1 MKEQLIKSQ
10 MNKDTNS
17 LKFLSSVIILSIVII
32 VTPVIGV
39 ASAQQTSQDVPYLG
53 VDMSGFYTR
62 NPQARNP
69 SYDLPVNYF
78 EDSFRLLSEAGM
90 NHVRFILYWEAY
102 VKDPASFMS
111 EINAVA
117 NAADKWGIKV
127 IYDNHQFHTSS
138 WLNPQRGTGFPS
150 FLFENNPMYPSGAG
164 GGTRYPAA
172 QLWWTD
178 WWNRS
183 VKDVNGRD
191 GWTLMADFLK
201 KIVST
206 VDSHPS
212 TLGYEILSEPQVHN
226 ADQWEKIGN
235 FNTLITNELRTLTQK
250 TIAYSMNIPVDLKGP
265 IDLNSENLAK
275 MAPDN
280 KTNIVFK
287 ISLYGLP
294 SPDTYQG
301 DRLNIFVQAGK
312 LAGVPLYI
320 GEWNNVVRQ
329 SNINEQGEI
338 VTQINPELSN
348 INQTEANLIV
358 KTFKDVGA
366 WGMAYWQW
374 NVDTHQIANYNLIST
389 DSTGAIQ
396 TTNYFDIVKN
406 AYSSIY
412 PEITSRNSTS

>member
-1 MKEQLIKSQ
+1 
-10 MNKDTNS
+10 MNHKLNKNINS
-17 LKFLSSVIILSIVII
+17 LKFLSSIIIISILII
-32 VTPVIGV
+32 ITPSIAVV
-39 ASAQQTSQDVPYLG
+39 SAQQTNGNVPYLG

-62 NPQARNP
+62 DPQARNP
-69 SYDLPVNYF
+69 SYDLPANYF
-78 EDSFRLLSEAGM
+78 EDSFRILSEAGM
-90 NHVRFILYWEAY
+90 NHVRFIFYWESY
-102 VKDPASFMS
+102 VKDPASFMN
-111 EINAVA
+111 ELTTVA

-150 FLFENNPMYPSGAG
+150 FLFESNPIYPSGGG
-164 GGTRYPAA
+164 GGTKFPAA

-191 GWTLMADFLK
+191 GWTLLTEFLK
-201 KIVST
+201 KIVTT
-206 VDSHPS
+206 VDSHQS

-226 ADQWEKIGN
+226 VDQWEKIGS

-265 IDLNSENLAK
+265 IAVNPDNFAK
-275 MAPDN
+275 MAPAD
-280 KTNIVFK
+280 KTNVVFK
-287 ISLYGLP
+287 VSLYGVP
-294 SPDTYQG
+294 SPNSYQG

-329 SNINEQGEI
+329 SSINEQGDI
-338 VTQINPELSN
+338 VTEINPDLSN

-358 KTFKDVGA
+358 KTFKDVGV

-374 NVDTHQIANYNLIST
+374 NIDTHQIANYNLIT
-389 DSTGAIQ
+389 THATGAIQ
-396 TTNYFDIVKN
+396 STKYFDIVKN
-406 AYSSIY
+406 AYSSIF

>member
-1 MKEQLIKSQ
+1 LNHKL
-10 MNKDTNS
+10 NKNINS
-17 LKFLSSVIILSIVII
+17 LEFLSSIVILSIII
-32 VTPVIGV
+32 IITPSIGV
-39 ASAQQTSQDVPYLG
+39 ISAQPTVGDVPYLG

-62 NPQARNP
+62 DPQARNP
-69 SYDLPVNYF
+69 SYDLPANYL
-78 EDSFRLLSEAGM
+78 EDSFRIMSEAGM
-90 NHVRFILYWEAY
+90 NHVRFVFYWESY
-102 VKDPASFMS
+102 VKDPASFMN
-111 EINAVA
+111 ELNAVA

-150 FLFENNPMYPSGAG
+150 FLFENNPMYPSGGG
-164 GGTRYPAA
+164 GGTKYPAA

-183 VKDVNGRD
+183 VKDVNGND
-191 GWTLMADFLK
+191 GWTLLVEFLE
-201 KIVST
+201 KIVTT

-226 ADQWEKIGN
+226 VDQWEKIGQ
-235 FNTLITNELRTLTQK
+235 FNTLITDELRTLTQK

-265 IDLNSENLAK
+265 IGVNPENLAK
-275 MAPDN
+275 MAPAN
-280 KTNIVFK
+280 KTNVVFK

-294 SPDTYQG
+294 SPDSYQG

-312 LAGVPLYI
+312 LAGVPLYV

-329 SNINEQGEI
+329 SSINEQGEI
-338 VTQINPELSN
+338 VTEINPDLSN

-358 KTFKDVGA
+358 KTFKDVGV

-389 DSTGAIQ
+389 DATGAIQ

>member
-1 MKEQLIKSQ
+1 

-17 LKFLSSVIILSIVII
+17 LKFLSSAIILSIVII
-32 VTPVIGV
+32 ITPTVGV

-53 VDMSGFYTR
+53 VDMSGYYTR
-62 NPQARNP
+62 DPQAREP
-69 SYDLPVNYF
+69 SYELPVNYF
-78 EDSFRLLSEAGM
+78 EDSFRILSQAGM
-90 NHVRFILYWEAY
+90 NHVRFVLYWEAY

-183 VKDVNGRD
+183 VKDVNGTD
-191 GWTLMADFLK
+191 GWTLLADFLK
-201 KIVST
+201 KIVNT
-206 VDSHPS
+206 VDSHQS

-275 MAPDN
+275 MAPAN
-280 KTNIVFK
+280 KANVVFK

-294 SPDTYQG
+294 SPGSYQG

-389 DSTGAIQ
+389 DDTGAIQ

-412 PEITSRNSTS
+412 PEITSKNSTS

>member
-1 MKEQLIKSQ
+1 LNHKL
-10 MNKDTNS
+10 NKNINS
-17 LKFLSSVIILSIVII
+17 LKFLSSIVILSIII
-32 VTPVIGV
+32 IITPSIGV
-39 ASAQQTSQDVPYLG
+39 ISAQPTVGDVPYLG

-62 NPQARNP
+62 DPQARNP
-69 SYDLPVNYF
+69 SYDLPANYL
-78 EDSFRLLSEAGM
+78 EDSFRIMSEAGM
-90 NHVRFILYWEAY
+90 NHVRFVFYWESY
-102 VKDPASFMS
+102 VKDPASFMN
-111 EINAVA
+111 ELNAVA

-150 FLFENNPMYPSGAG
+150 FLFENNPMYPSGGG
-164 GGTRYPAA
+164 GGTKYPAA

-183 VKDVNGRD
+183 VKDVNGND
-191 GWTLMADFLK
+191 GWTLLVEFLE
-201 KIVST
+201 KIVTT

-226 ADQWEKIGN
+226 VDQWEKIGQ
-235 FNTLITNELRTLTQK
+235 FNTLITDELRTLTQK

-265 IDLNSENLAK
+265 IGVNPENLAK
-275 MAPDN
+275 MAPAN
-280 KTNIVFK
+280 KTNVVFK

-294 SPDTYQG
+294 SPDSYQG

-312 LAGVPLYI
+312 LAGVPLYV

-329 SNINEQGEI
+329 SSINEQGEI
-338 VTQINPELSN
+338 VTEINPDLSN

-358 KTFKDVGA
+358 KTFKDVGV

-389 DSTGAIQ
+389 DATGAIQ

>member
-1 MKEQLIKSQ
+1 

-17 LKFLSSVIILSIVII
+17 LKFLSSAIILSLVII
-32 VTPVIGV
+32 ITPAIGV

-62 NPQARNP
+62 DPQAREP

-78 EDSFRLLSEAGM
+78 EDSFRILSEAGM
-90 NHVRFILYWEAY
+90 NHVRFVLYWEAY

-164 GGTRYPAA
+164 GGTKYPAA

-183 VKDVNGRD
+183 VKDVNGTD
-191 GWTLMADFLK
+191 GWTLLADFLK

-206 VDSHPS
+206 VDSHQS

-226 ADQWEKIGN
+226 VDQWEKIGN

-265 IDLNSENLAK
+265 IGLNSENLAK
-275 MAPDN
+275 MAPAN
-280 KTNIVFK
+280 KANVVFK

-294 SPDTYQG
+294 SPGSYQG

-358 KTFKDVGA
+358 KTFKDAGA

-389 DSTGAIQ
+389 DGTGAIQ

-412 PEITSRNSTS
+412 PEITSKNSTS

>member
-1 MKEQLIKSQ
+1 LNHKL
-10 MNKDTNS
+10 NKNINS
-17 LKFLSSVIILSIVII
+17 LKFLSSIVILSIII
-32 VTPVIGV
+32 IITPSIGV
-39 ASAQQTSQDVPYLG
+39 ISAQPTVGDVPYLG

-62 NPQARNP
+62 DPQARNP
-69 SYDLPVNYF
+69 SYDLPANYL
-78 EDSFRLLSEAGM
+78 EDSFRIMSEAGM
-90 NHVRFILYWEAY
+90 NHVRFVFYWESY
-102 VKDPASFMS
+102 VKDPASFMN
-111 EINAVA
+111 ELNAVA

-150 FLFENNPMYPSGAG
+150 FLFENNPMYPSGGG
-164 GGTRYPAA
+164 GGTKYPAA

-183 VKDVNGRD
+183 VKDVNGND
-191 GWTLMADFLK
+191 GWTLLVEFLK
-201 KIVST
+201 KIVTT

-226 ADQWEKIGN
+226 VDQWEKIGQ
-235 FNTLITNELRTLTQK
+235 FNTLITDELRTLTQK

-265 IDLNSENLAK
+265 IGLNPENLAK
-275 MAPDN
+275 MAPAN
-280 KTNIVFK
+280 KTNVVFK

-294 SPDTYQG
+294 SPDSYQG

-312 LAGVPLYI
+312 LAGVPLYV

-329 SNINEQGEI
+329 SSINEQGEI
-338 VTQINPELSN
+338 VTEINPDLSN

-358 KTFKDVGA
+358 KTFKDVGV

-389 DSTGAIQ
+389 DATGAIQ

>member
-1 MKEQLIKSQ
+1 
-10 MNKDTNS
+10 MNHKLNKNINS
-17 LKFLSSVIILSIVII
+17 LKFLSSIIIISILII
-32 VTPVIGV
+32 ITPSIAVV
-39 ASAQQTSQDVPYLG
+39 SAQQTNGNVPYLG

-62 NPQARNP
+62 DPQARNP
-69 SYDLPVNYF
+69 SYDLPANYF
-78 EDSFRLLSEAGM
+78 EDSFRILSEAGM
-90 NHVRFILYWEAY
+90 NHVRFIFYWESY
-102 VKDPASFMS
+102 VKDPASFMN
-111 EINAVA
+111 ELTTVA

-150 FLFENNPMYPSGAG
+150 FLFESNPIYPSGGG
-164 GGTRYPAA
+164 GGTKFPAA

-191 GWTLMADFLK
+191 GWTLLTEFLK
-201 KIVST
+201 KIVTT
-206 VDSHPS
+206 VDSHQS

-226 ADQWEKIGN
+226 VDQWEKIGS

-265 IDLNSENLAK
+265 IAVNPDNLAK
-275 MAPDN
+275 MAPAD
-280 KTNIVFK
+280 KTNVVFK
-287 ISLYGLP
+287 VSLYGVP
-294 SPDTYQG
+294 SPNSYQG

-329 SNINEQGEI
+329 SSINEQGDI
-338 VTQINPELSN
+338 VTEINPDLSN

-358 KTFKDVGA
+358 KTFKDVGV

-374 NVDTHQIANYNLIST
+374 NIDTHQIANYNLITT

-396 TTNYFDIVKN
+396 TTKYFDIVKN
-406 AYSSIY
+406 AYSSIF

>member
-1 MKEQLIKSQ
+1 L
-10 MNKDTNS
+10 NKNINP
-17 LKFLSSVIILSIVII
+17 LKFLSSILIVSIIII
-32 VTPVIGV
+32 ITPSV
-39 ASAQQTSQDVPYLG
+39 AVVSAQQTNGNVSYLG

-62 NPQARNP
+62 DPQARNP
-69 SYDLPVNYF
+69 TYDLPANYF
-78 EDSFRLLSEAGM
+78 ENSFKILSEAGM
-90 NHVRFILYWEAY
+90 NHVRFVLYWESY
-102 VKDPASFMS
+102 VKDPASF
-111 EINAVA
+111 INELSTVA

-150 FLFENNPMYPSGAG
+150 FLFENNPIYPSGGG
-164 GGTRYPAA
+164 GGTKFPAA

-191 GWTLMADFLK
+191 GWTLMTEFLK
-201 KIVST
+201 KIVTT
-206 VDSHPS
+206 VDSHQS

-226 ADQWEKIGN
+226 VDQWEKIGN

-265 IDLNSENLAK
+265 IGLNPDNLAK
-275 MAPDN
+275 MAPAN
-280 KTNIVFK
+280 KTNVVFK
-287 ISLYGLP
+287 VSLYGLP
-294 SPDTYQG
+294 SPNSYQG
-301 DRLNIFVQAGK
+301 ERLNIFVQAGK

-329 SNINEQGEI
+329 SSINEQGEI
-338 VTQINPELSN
+338 VTEINPDLSN

-358 KTFKDVGA
+358 KTFKDAGV

-374 NVDTHQIANYNLIST
+374 NIDTHQIANYNLIAT

-406 AYSSIY
+406 AYSSVF

>member
-1 MKEQLIKSQ
+1 LNHKL
-10 MNKDTNS
+10 NKNINS
-17 LKFLSSVIILSIVII
+17 LKFLSSIVILSIII
-32 VTPVIGV
+32 IITPSIGV
-39 ASAQQTSQDVPYLG
+39 ISAQPTVGDVPYLG

-62 NPQARNP
+62 DPQARNP
-69 SYDLPVNYF
+69 SYDLPANYL
-78 EDSFRLLSEAGM
+78 EDSFRIMSEAGM
-90 NHVRFILYWEAY
+90 NHVRFVFYWESY
-102 VKDPASFMS
+102 VKDPASFMN
-111 EINAVA
+111 ELNAVA

-150 FLFENNPMYPSGAG
+150 FLFENNPMYPSGGG
-164 GGTRYPAA
+164 GGTKYPAA

-183 VKDVNGRD
+183 VKDVNGND
-191 GWTLMADFLK
+191 GWTLLVEFLE
-201 KIVST
+201 KIVTT

-226 ADQWEKIGN
+226 VDQWEKIGQ
-235 FNTLITNELRTLTQK
+235 FNTLITDELRTLTQK

-265 IDLNSENLAK
+265 IGVNPENLAK
-275 MAPDN
+275 MAPAN
-280 KTNIVFK
+280 KTNVVFK

-294 SPDTYQG
+294 SPDSYQG
-301 DRLNIFVQAGK
+301 DRLNIFVQAGE
-312 LAGVPLYI
+312 LAGVPLYV

-329 SNINEQGEI
+329 SSINEQGEI
-338 VTQINPELSN
+338 VTEINPDLSN

-358 KTFKDVGA
+358 KTFKDVGV

-389 DSTGAIQ
+389 DATGAIQ

>member
-1 MKEQLIKSQ
+1 

-17 LKFLSSVIILSIVII
+17 LKFLSSAIILSIVII
-32 VTPVIGV
+32 ITPAIGV

-62 NPQARNP
+62 DPQAREP

-78 EDSFRLLSEAGM
+78 EDSFRILSEAGM
-90 NHVRFILYWEAY
+90 NHVRFVLYWEAY

-183 VKDVNGRD
+183 VKDVNGTD
-191 GWTLMADFLK
+191 GWTLLADFLK

-206 VDSHPS
+206 VDSHQS

-226 ADQWEKIGN
+226 VDQWEKIGN

-265 IDLNSENLAK
+265 IGLNSENLAK
-275 MAPDN
+275 MAPAN
-280 KTNIVFK
+280 KANVVFK

-294 SPDTYQG
+294 SPGTYQG

-389 DSTGAIQ
+389 DGTGAIQ

-412 PEITSRNSTS
+412 PEITSKNSTS

>member
-1 MKEQLIKSQ
+1 LNHKL
-10 MNKDTNS
+10 NKNINS
-17 LKFLSSVIILSIVII
+17 LKFLSSIVILSIII
-32 VTPVIGV
+32 IITPSIGV
-39 ASAQQTSQDVPYLG
+39 ISAQPTVGDVPYLG

-62 NPQARNP
+62 DPQARNP
-69 SYDLPVNYF
+69 SYDLPANYL
-78 EDSFRLLSEAGM
+78 EDSFRIMSEAGM
-90 NHVRFILYWEAY
+90 NHVRFVFYWESY
-102 VKDPASFMS
+102 VKDPASFMN
-111 EINAVA
+111 ELNAVA

-150 FLFENNPMYPSGAG
+150 FLFENNPMYPSGGG
-164 GGTRYPAA
+164 GGTKYPAA

-183 VKDVNGRD
+183 VKDVNGND
-191 GWTLMADFLK
+191 GWTLLVEFLE
-201 KIVST
+201 KIVTT

-226 ADQWEKIGN
+226 VDQWEKIGQ
-235 FNTLITNELRTLTQK
+235 FNTLITDELRTLTQK

-265 IDLNSENLAK
+265 IGLNPENLAK
-275 MAPDN
+275 MAPAN
-280 KTNIVFK
+280 KTNVVFK

-294 SPDTYQG
+294 SPDSYQG
-301 DRLNIFVQAGK
+301 DRLNIFVQAGE
-312 LAGVPLYI
+312 LAGVPLYV

-329 SNINEQGEI
+329 SSINEQGEI
-338 VTQINPELSN
+338 VTEINPDLSN

-358 KTFKDVGA
+358 KTFKDVGV

-389 DSTGAIQ
+389 DATGAIQ

>member
-1 MKEQLIKSQ
+1 MKEQLIISQ

-32 VTPVIGV
+32 VTPVIGI

-62 NPQARNP
+62 NPQTRNP

-90 NHVRFILYWEAY
+90 NHVRFVLYWEAY

-117 NAADKWGIKV
+117 NAADKWGIRV
-127 IYDNHQFHTSS
+127 LYDNHQFHTSS

-191 GWTLMADFLK
+191 GWTLLADFLK

-226 ADQWEKIGN
+226 ADQWEKIGS
-235 FNTLITNELRTLTQK
+235 FNTLITNELRALTQK

-338 VTQINPELSN
+338 VTQINPELSD

-389 DSTGAIQ
+389 DGTGAIQ

-412 PEITSRNSTS
+412 PEITSRNSTG

>member
-1 MKEQLIKSQ
+1 

-17 LKFLSSVIILSIVII
+17 SKFLSSAIILSIVII
-32 VTPVIGV
+32 ITPAIGV
-39 ASAQQTSQDVPYLG
+39 ASAQQTNQGVPYLG

-62 NPQARNP
+62 NPQARDP

-78 EDSFRLLSEAGM
+78 ENSFRILSEAGM

-183 VKDVNGRD
+183 VKDVNGTD
-191 GWTLMADFLK
+191 GWTLLADFLK

-206 VDSHPS
+206 VDSHQS

-226 ADQWEKIGN
+226 VDQWEKIGN

-275 MAPDN
+275 MAPAN
-280 KTNIVFK
+280 KANVVFK

-294 SPDTYQG
+294 SPGSYQG

-389 DSTGAIQ
+389 DGTGAIQ

-412 PEITSRNSTS
+412 PENTSKNSTS

>member
-1 MKEQLIKSQ
+1 

-17 LKFLSSVIILSIVII
+17 LKFLSSAIILSLVII
-32 VTPVIGV
+32 ITPAIGV

-62 NPQARNP
+62 DPQAREP

-78 EDSFRLLSEAGM
+78 EDSFRILSEAGM
-90 NHVRFILYWEAY
+90 NHVRFVLYWEAY

-164 GGTRYPAA
+164 GGTKYPAA

-183 VKDVNGRD
+183 VKDVNGTD
-191 GWTLMADFLK
+191 GWTLLADFLK

-206 VDSHPS
+206 VDSHQS

-226 ADQWEKIGN
+226 VDQWEKIGN

-265 IDLNSENLAK
+265 IGLNSENLAK
-275 MAPDN
+275 MAPAN
-280 KTNIVFK
+280 KANVVFK

-294 SPDTYQG
+294 SPGSYQG

-389 DSTGAIQ
+389 DGTGAIQ

-412 PEITSRNSTS
+412 PEITSKNSTS

>member
-1 MKEQLIKSQ
+1 

-17 LKFLSSVIILSIVII
+17 SKFLSSAVILSIVII
-32 VTPVIGV
+32 ITPAIGV
-39 ASAQQTSQDVPYLG
+39 ASAQQTSQGVPYLG

-62 NPQARNP
+62 NPQARDP
-69 SYDLPVNYF
+69 SYDLPLNYF
-78 EDSFRLLSEAGM
+78 EDSFRILSEAGM
-90 NHVRFILYWEAY
+90 NHVRFVLYWEAY

-164 GGTRYPAA
+164 GGTKYPAA

-183 VKDVNGRD
+183 VKDVNGTD
-191 GWTLMADFLK
+191 GWTLLADFLK

-226 ADQWEKIGN
+226 VDQWEKIGN

-275 MAPDN
+275 MAPAN
-280 KTNIVFK
+280 KANVVFK

-294 SPDTYQG
+294 SPGSYQG

-389 DSTGAIQ
+389 DGTGAIQ
-396 TTNYFDIVKN
+396 TTNYFEIVKN

-412 PEITSRNSTS
+412 PENTSKNSTS

>member
-1 MKEQLIKSQ
+1 L
-10 MNKDTNS
+10 NKNINP
-17 LKFLSSVIILSIVII
+17 LKFLSSILIVSIIII
-32 VTPVIGV
+32 ITPSV
-39 ASAQQTSQDVPYLG
+39 AVVSAQQTNGNVSYLG

-62 NPQARNP
+62 DPQARNP
-69 SYDLPVNYF
+69 TYDLPANYF
-78 EDSFRLLSEAGM
+78 ENSFKILSEAGM
-90 NHVRFILYWEAY
+90 NHVRFVLYWESY
-102 VKDPASFMS
+102 VKDPASF
-111 EINAVA
+111 INELSTVA

-150 FLFENNPMYPSGAG
+150 FLFENNPIYPSGGG
-164 GGTRYPAA
+164 GGTKYPAA

-191 GWTLMADFLK
+191 GWTLMTEFLK
-201 KIVST
+201 KIVTT
-206 VDSHPS
+206 VDSHQS

-226 ADQWEKIGN
+226 VDQWEKIGN

-265 IDLNSENLAK
+265 IGVNPDNLAK
-275 MAPDN
+275 MAPAN
-280 KTNIVFK
+280 KTNVVFK
-287 ISLYGLP
+287 VSLYGLP
-294 SPDTYQG
+294 SPNSYQG
-301 DRLNIFVQAGK
+301 ERLNIFIQAGK

-329 SNINEQGEI
+329 SSINEQGEI
-338 VTQINPELSN
+338 VTEINPDLSN

-358 KTFKDVGA
+358 KTFKDAGV

-374 NVDTHQIANYNLIST
+374 NIDTHQIANYNLIAT

-406 AYSSIY
+406 AYSSVF

>member
-1 MKEQLIKSQ
+1 L
-10 MNKDTNS
+10 NKNINP
-17 LKFLSSVIILSIVII
+17 LKFLSSILIVSIIII
-32 VTPVIGV
+32 ITPSV
-39 ASAQQTSQDVPYLG
+39 AVVSAQQTNGNVSYLG

-62 NPQARNP
+62 DPQARNP
-69 SYDLPVNYF
+69 TYDLPANYF
-78 EDSFRLLSEAGM
+78 ENSFKILSEAGM
-90 NHVRFILYWEAY
+90 NHVRFVLYWESY
-102 VKDPASFMS
+102 VKDPASFIN
-111 EINAVA
+111 ELNAVA

-150 FLFENNPMYPSGAG
+150 FLFENNPIYPSGGG
-164 GGTRYPAA
+164 GGTKYPAA

-191 GWTLMADFLK
+191 GWTLMTEFLK
-201 KIVST
+201 KIVTT
-206 VDSHPS
+206 VDSHQS

-226 ADQWEKIGN
+226 VDQWEKIGN

-265 IDLNSENLAK
+265 IGVNPDNLAK
-275 MAPDN
+275 MAPAN
-280 KTNIVFK
+280 KTNVVFK
-287 ISLYGLP
+287 VSLYGLP
-294 SPDTYQG
+294 SPNSYQG
-301 DRLNIFVQAGK
+301 ERLNIFIQAGK

-329 SNINEQGEI
+329 SSINEQGEI
-338 VTQINPELSN
+338 VTQINPDLSN

-358 KTFKDVGA
+358 KTFKDAGV

-374 NVDTHQIANYNLIST
+374 NIDTHQIANYNLIAT

-406 AYSSIY
+406 AYSSVF

>member
-1 MKEQLIKSQ
+1 

-17 LKFLSSVIILSIVII
+17 LKLLTSVIILGIVII
-32 VTPVIGV
+32 ITPLIGV
-39 ASAQQTSQDVPYLG
+39 TSAQQTSRDGPYLG

-62 NPQARNP
+62 DPQARNP

-78 EDSFRLLSEAGM
+78 EDSFRILSEAGM
-90 NHVRFILYWEAY
+90 NHVRFVLYWEAY

-117 NAADKWGIKV
+117 NAADKWGINV
-127 IYDNHQFHTSS
+127 LYDNHQFHTSS

-150 FLFENNPMYPSGAG
+150 FLFENNPLYPSGAG

-191 GWTLMADFLK
+191 GWTLLADFLK

-226 ADQWEKIGN
+226 VDQWEKIGN

-265 IDLNSENLAK
+265 IGLNADNLAK
-275 MAPDN
+275 MAPAN
-280 KTNIVFK
+280 KTNVVFK
-287 ISLYGLP
+287 VSLYGLP
-294 SPDTYQG
+294 SPDSYQG

-338 VTQINPELSN
+338 VTQINPELSD

-358 KTFKDVGA
+358 KTFKDIGA

-374 NVDTHQIANYNLIST
+374 NIDTHQIANYNLIST
-389 DSTGAIQ
+389 DSAGAIQ
-396 TTNYFDIVKN
+396 TTNYFNIVKN

-412 PEITSRNSTS
+412 PEITLRNSTG

>member
-1 MKEQLIKSQ
+1 
-10 MNKDTNS
+10 
-17 LKFLSSVIILSIVII
+17 
-32 VTPVIGV
+32 
-39 ASAQQTSQDVPYLG
+39 
-53 VDMSGFYTR
+53 
-62 NPQARNP
+62 
-69 SYDLPVNYF
+69 
-78 EDSFRLLSEAGM
+78 
-90 NHVRFILYWEAY
+90 
-102 VKDPASFMS
+102 
-111 EINAVA
+111 
-117 NAADKWGIKV
+117 
-127 IYDNHQFHTSS
+127 
-138 WLNPQRGTGFPS
+138 
-150 FLFENNPMYPSGAG
+150 
-164 GGTRYPAA
+164 
-172 QLWWTD
+172 
-178 WWNRS
+178 
-183 VKDVNGRD
+183 
-191 GWTLMADFLK
+191 
-201 KIVST
+201 
-206 VDSHPS
+206 
-212 TLGYEILSEPQVHN
+212 
-226 ADQWEKIGN
+226 
-235 FNTLITNELRTLTQK
+235 
-250 TIAYSMNIPVDLKGP
+250 MNIPVDLKGP

-275 MAPDN
+275 MAPAN
-280 KTNIVFK
+280 KANVVFK

-358 KTFKDVGA
+358 KIFKDVGA

-389 DSTGAIQ
+389 DGTGAIQ

>member
-1 MKEQLIKSQ
+1 

-17 LKFLSSVIILSIVII
+17 LKFLSSAIILSIVII
-32 VTPVIGV
+32 ITPTVGV

-62 NPQARNP
+62 DPQAREP

-78 EDSFRLLSEAGM
+78 EDSFRILSQAGM
-90 NHVRFILYWEAY
+90 NHVRFVLYWEAY

-183 VKDVNGRD
+183 VKDVNGTD
-191 GWTLMADFLK
+191 GWTLLADFLK
-201 KIVST
+201 KIVNT
-206 VDSHPS
+206 VDSHQS

-275 MAPDN
+275 MAPAN
-280 KTNIVFK
+280 KANVVFK

-294 SPDTYQG
+294 SPGSYQG

-358 KTFKDVGA
+358 KAFKDVGA

-389 DSTGAIQ
+389 DDTGAIQ

-412 PEITSRNSTS
+412 PEITSKNSTS

>member
-1 MKEQLIKSQ
+1 MSQ
-10 MNKDTNS
+10 ERDFRGS
-17 LKFLSSVIILSIVII
+17 LPK
-32 VTPVIGV
+32 
-39 ASAQQTSQDVPYLG
+39 
-53 VDMSGFYTR
+53 
-62 NPQARNP
+62 
-69 SYDLPVNYF
+69 NYY
-78 EDSFRLLSEAGM
+78 EDSFRLISQACM
-90 NHVRFILYWEAY
+90 NHIRYVFFWEAY
-102 VKDPASFMS
+102 VKNPSKFIN
-111 EINAVA
+111 EIISVA
-117 NAADKWGIKV
+117 HTADKYGIKV
-127 IYDNHQFHTSS
+127 LYDNHQFHTSS
-138 WLNPQRGTGFPS
+138 WLNHQSGTGFPS
-150 FLFENNPMYPSGAG
+150 FFFEHNPTYVYNSGGSPKYKTAKI
-164 GGTRYPAA
+164 
-172 QLWWTD
+172 WWTD

-183 VKDVNGRD
+183 VKDVNGTD
-191 GWTLMADFLK
+191 GWTLLADFLK

-206 VDSHPS
+206 VDSHQS

-226 ADQWEKIGN
+226 IDQWEKIGN
-235 FNTLITNELRTLTQK
+235 FNSFITNELRTLTQK

-265 IDLNSENLAK
+265 IELNSENLAK
-275 MAPDN
+275 MAPAN
-280 KTNIVFK
+280 KANVVFK

-294 SPDTYQG
+294 SPGSYQG

-389 DSTGAIQ
+389 DDTGAIQ

-412 PEITSRNSTS
+412 PEITSKNSTS

>member
-1 MKEQLIKSQ
+1 

-17 LKFLSSVIILSIVII
+17 LKFISPAIILSIVII
-32 VTPVIGV
+32 ITPAIGV
-39 ASAQQTSQDVPYLG
+39 ASAQQTSQDAPYLG

-62 NPQARNP
+62 DPQARES

-78 EDSFRLLSEAGM
+78 EDSFRILSQAGM
-90 NHVRFILYWEAY
+90 NHVRFVLYWEAY

-127 IYDNHQFHTSS
+127 MYDNHQFHTSS

-183 VKDVNGRD
+183 VKDVNGTD
-191 GWTLMADFLK
+191 GWTLLADFLK

-206 VDSHPS
+206 VDSHQS

-226 ADQWEKIGN
+226 VDQWEKIGN

-265 IDLNSENLAK
+265 IELNSENLAK
-275 MAPDN
+275 MAPAN
-280 KTNIVFK
+280 KANVVFK

-294 SPDTYQG
+294 SPGSYQG

-358 KTFKDVGA
+358 KTFKDAGA

-389 DSTGAIQ
+389 DRTGAIQ

-412 PEITSRNSTS
+412 PEITLKNSTS

>member
-1 MKEQLIKSQ
+1 MH
-10 MNKDTNS
+10 KDTNS
-17 LKFLSSVIILSIVII
+17 LKFLSAVIILSIVII
-32 VTPVIGV
+32 ITPVIGV

-117 NAADKWGIKV
+117 NAADKWGIRV

-191 GWTLMADFLK
+191 GWTLLADFLK

-226 ADQWEKIGN
+226 ADQWEKIGS
-235 FNTLITNELRTLTQK
+235 FNTLITNELRALTQK

-275 MAPDN
+275 MAPAN
-280 KTNIVFK
+280 KTNVVFK

-338 VTQINPELSN
+338 VTQINPELSD

-389 DSTGAIQ
+389 DGTGAIQ

>member
-1 MKEQLIKSQ
+1 

-17 LKFLSSVIILSIVII
+17 LKFLSSAIILSLVII
-32 VTPVIGV
+32 ITPAIGV

-62 NPQARNP
+62 NPQAREP

-78 EDSFRLLSEAGM
+78 EDSFRILSEAGM
-90 NHVRFILYWEAY
+90 NHVRFVLYWEAY

-164 GGTRYPAA
+164 GGTKYPAA

-183 VKDVNGRD
+183 VKDVNGTD
-191 GWTLMADFLK
+191 GWTLLADFLK

-206 VDSHPS
+206 VDSHQS

-226 ADQWEKIGN
+226 VDQWEKIGN

-280 KTNIVFK
+280 KTNVVFK

-389 DSTGAIQ
+389 DGTGAIQ

-412 PEITSRNSTS
+412 PEITSKNSTS

>member
-1 MKEQLIKSQ
+1 MREQLIKSH

-17 LKFLSSVIILSIVII
+17 LKFLSAVIILSIVII

-90 NHVRFILYWEAY
+90 NHVRFVLYWEAY

-117 NAADKWGIKV
+117 NAADKWGIRV

-275 MAPDN
+275 MAPAN
-280 KTNIVFK
+280 KANVVFK

-358 KTFKDVGA
+358 KIFKDVGA

-389 DSTGAIQ
+389 DGTGAIQ